1 MRQHYAKPSFGP
13 VNSLQ
18 RSQKQVDKLVMA
30 VKELVDSL
38 TYSWETSKTSHW
50 GTSRTTSSFSSL
62 GRLTRPCS
70 VHSNQRLNSNR
81 SCNNSKKVGADSTRE
96 EDPTAMSK

>member
-1 MRQHYAKPSFGP
+1 M
-13 VNSLQ
+13 
-18 RSQKQVDKLVMA
+18 DKLAMA
-30 VKELVDSL
+30 AKELDSL
-38 TYSWETSKTSHW
+38 IYSWETSKTSNW
-50 GTSRTTSSFSSL
+50 DTSSTTSSSSSS

-81 SCNNSKKVGADSTRE
+81 SCSNSKKVGADSAKE